1 PGSPSADP
9 GAQVQL
15 DQALQ
20 QARQAITDSQ
30 AALQRGDFTAYGE
43 AQSRL
48 QAAVDA
54 AVAAEARLEEPAAAP
69 APSGAAASGAPPEG
83 GTPGGAPTP

>member
-1 PGSPSADP
+1 VAVFGDQVAIADTLDAALDDVFGGDSGASAGDEGAAPVPGSPSADP

-43 AQSRL
+43 
-48 QAAVDA
+48 
-54 AVAAEARLEEPAAAP
+54 
-69 APSGAAASGAPPEG
+69 
-83 GTPGGAPTP
+83 